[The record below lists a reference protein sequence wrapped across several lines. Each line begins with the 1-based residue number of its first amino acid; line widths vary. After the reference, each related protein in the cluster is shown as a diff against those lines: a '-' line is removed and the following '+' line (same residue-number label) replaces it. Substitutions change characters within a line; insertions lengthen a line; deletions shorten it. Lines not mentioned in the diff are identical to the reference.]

1 MDRRSLEYFL
11 AVVDTGSSSAAAD
24 TVHVSQPTISV
35 AVKGLEKELGGALFV
50 RTPTGLT
57 PTAAGRSLIGPARQ
71 VMRDFEI
78 AHESVRDTLGLRGG
92 EIDIGT
98 VPALAMSWLN
108 QHIVNFRL
116 KHPSVTVR
124 VHLENDDRL
133 INDRVRDGRYNLG
146 LTVTAPNIVGL
157 STRHVGSQNLV
168 ALLPPGS
175 PGAGEPIDIGELAHR
190 DLITMQRGH
199 SSSRRW
205 LETELG
211 QRGIEPQI
219 GVVLGT
225 PFDIVPMVAAG
236 IGYALWWSPMYGESD
251 CVVRPIRPAYERPIN
266 LIKRDQAQSPASL
279 AFLAIVER
287 SSESESLPVNTE
299 GPHMITHNYTGEK
312 ESTS

>member
-24 TVHVSQPTISV
+24 AVHVSQPTISV

-71 VMRDFEI
+71 VMGDFDV
-78 AHESVRDTLGLRGG
+78 ARESVRDTLGLRGG

-108 QHIVNFRL
+108 EHIVNFRMEY
-116 KHPSVTVR
+116 PSVAVR

-133 INDRVRDGRYNLG
+133 ISDRVRNGHYDLG
-146 LTVTAPNIVGL
+146 LTVTAPSIVGL
-157 STRHVGSQNLV
+157 SARYVGSQHLV

-175 PGAGEPIDIGELAHR
+175 AGGDEPIDIGELAHKDLVTLHR
-190 DLITMQRGH
+190 DL

-225 PFDIVPMVAAG
+225 PFDLIPMVAAG
-236 IGYALWWSPMYGESD
+236 IGYALWWSPVCDESAL
-251 CVVRPIRPAYERPIN
+251 VVRPIQPAYKRPIN
-266 LIKRDQAQSPASL
+266 LIKRDQMQSPASL

-287 SSESESLPVNTE
+287 VSTSESLYFPSA
-299 GPHMITHNYTGEK
+299 GDAKPG
-312 ESTS
+312 